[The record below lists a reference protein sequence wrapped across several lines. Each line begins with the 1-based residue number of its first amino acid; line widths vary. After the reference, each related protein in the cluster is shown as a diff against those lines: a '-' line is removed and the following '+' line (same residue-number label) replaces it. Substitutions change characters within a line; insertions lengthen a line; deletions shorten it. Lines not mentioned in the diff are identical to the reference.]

1 MLELHASL
9 VDFLYFSSVF
19 HSAILEVLHG
29 TKLCCRFIL
38 IRCSV
43 TDVLS
48 CVPFPSY
55 YYGPDSIY
63 AEFAT
68 DSCATILGLPT
79 CGQWLPDTEAFLKLL
94 SNQAPPGIGAWCFM
108 GIVAAS
114 MSTADGAILAMGT
127 VFSHNIL
134 RQFDAVYPSLITVD
148 NLLSAARLSTI
159 PFTIIAASLAAFYQ
173 ETGYL
178 LIVAFDIV
186 LASVIAPLVGCFYAK
201 NPSPRA
207 ALFSVLVGIV
217 VRVTLEF
224 ALPKDDSL
232 IVPYD
237 YPEFYNF
244 GPAASTLLPTF
255 VDGAQGTVW
264 DPTVEVC
271 EQEQFADFTGV
282 DSIAAFLASVLVYMF
297 IQFVEH
303 RLGGRPLFTFPGGEG
318 YEKDLGH
325 DDEFESPAAL
335 DKSTRTF
342 PVDSSVKS
350 NTMAAEKEGAV
361 AALDEVVA

>member
-1 MLELHASL
+1 
-9 VDFLYFSSVF
+9 
-19 HSAILEVLHG
+19 VLFFG
-29 TKLCCRFIL
+29 
-38 IRCSV
+38 
-43 TDVLS
+43 
-48 CVPFPSY
+48 SY

-63 AEFAT
+63 AEFST
-68 DSCATILGLPT
+68 DTCATILGLPT

-94 SNQAPPGIGAWCFM
+94 SNQLPPGLGAWCFM

-127 VFSHNIL
+127 VFSHNIV
-134 RQFDAVYPSLITVD
+134 RQLDAVYPTLITVD

-159 PFTIIAASLAAFYQ
+159 PFTIIAAALAAFYQ

-186 LASVIAPLVGCFYAK
+186 LAGVVAPLFGCFYAK

-207 ALFSVLVGIV
+207 ALCSVMTGVI

-232 IVPYD
+232 LIPYD
-237 YPEFYNF
+237 YPEFFNV

-255 VDGAQGTVW
+255 VDGPVGSVW

-271 EQEQFADFTGV
+271 EQEQYKDFTGV
-282 DSIAAFLASVLVYMF
+282 DSLSAFLASILVFLF

-303 RLGGRPLFTFPGGEG
+303 KQGGRALFTFPGDKG
-318 YEKDLGH
+318 YDKDLGQA
-325 DDEFESPAAL
+325 DEVEYPVL
-335 DKSTRTF
+335 DKTTTRT
-342 PVDSSVKS
+342 VDIDTSVKS
-350 NTMAAEKEGAV
+350 TSVAVKEGA
-361 AALDEVVA
+361 AENEVVA